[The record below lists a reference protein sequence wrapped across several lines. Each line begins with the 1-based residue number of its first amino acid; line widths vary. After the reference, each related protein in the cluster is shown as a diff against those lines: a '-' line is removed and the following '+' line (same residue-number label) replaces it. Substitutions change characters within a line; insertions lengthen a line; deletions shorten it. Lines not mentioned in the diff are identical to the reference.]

1 MVTPISN
8 KAPTQNVLRN
18 TGNVKS
24 RFASSID
31 RLDSGKRILKASDGA
46 VGLSISARFNSDIRA
61 LQKKSLV
68 CWKAKFNWI
77 PLCGH

>member
-1 MVTPISN
+1 MLTLISN
-8 KAPTQNVLRN
+8 KTLTQNVLRN
-18 TGNVKS
+18 TGNVKL
-24 RFASSID
+24 RFVSSIG
-31 RLDSGKRILKASDGA
+31 RLASGKRILKASDETA
-46 VGLSISARFNSDIRA
+46 GLSISARFNSDIRA